1 MSVQEEGDTPA
12 SGFADRCIERLLD
25 RAGLQPR
32 QRANYVAQTLEI
44 GYQQARRRMN
54 GETPWTL
61 DEVTRLAASCGETLT
76 SLFAN
81 ENDDASI
88 GGAAAGELAIG
99 SVRIACRVWVGAK
112 ATSRQTSPLVA
123 VQPVKDQWR
132 VVPTGDA
139 LGSDSY
145 EVERVLIQL
154 GKSKKHR
161 VAVLDDDR
169 DIATSIVGYMNASG
183 LDAQA
188 FFTLD
193 ELIKE
198 VDAKPFD
205 GYVLDWLID
214 KQNTRSLIAAIRAKS
229 PLCPIVLLTGQ
240 REKGNADETELAAT
254 ATFYRLTYLEKPT
267 RSPSIMSALQLG
279 FELQANA

>member
-1 MSVQEEGDTPA
+1 
-12 SGFADRCIERLLD
+12 
-25 RAGLQPR
+25 
-32 QRANYVAQTLEI
+32 
-44 GYQQARRRMN
+44 MN
-54 GETPWTL
+54 CETPWTL
-61 DEVTRLAASCGETLT
+61 DEVTRLAESCGETLT
-76 SLFAN
+76 SLFAS
-81 ENDDASI
+81 EDDEASG
-88 GGAAAGELAIG
+88 GGAEAAELAVG

-112 ATSRQTSPLVA
+112 ATSLQTSPLVA
-123 VQPVKDQWR
+123 IQPAKDQWR

-169 DIATSIVGYMNASG
+169 DTATSIVDYMSASG

-188 FFTLD
+188 FFSLD
-193 ELIKE
+193 ELTKE

-229 PLCPIVLLTGQ
+229 QSCPIVLLTGQ

-267 RSPSIMSALQLG
+267 RSASIMSALQLG
-279 FELQANA
+279 FELQAKA